1 MSTDEKVIELIQIN
15 KKENPNKHLGSLRL
29 LIHELKRR
37 LTLWKNEMT
46 ANGITVTESRNILID
61 VVEAILD
68 VKRKTIDFE
77 KIQKGFPDIRFSY
90 YDKMMLECYFD
101 WENHED
107 KIRQLGYIS
116 PPPYEPYIEL
126 LKRGV
131 GYLKYETGIIEM
143 SIAAS
148 SYGAIEPGRSLNLPY
163 YTDLKDLEIADEK
176 GVYVA
181 LGIPDPHG
189 I

>member
-15 KKENPNKHLGSLRL
+15 KKENPNQHLGSLRL
-29 LIHELKRR
+29 LILELKRR
-37 LTLWKNEMT
+37 LTLWKNEIS

-107 KIRQLGYIS
+107 KIRQLGYTS
-116 PPPYEPYIEL
+116 PSPYEPYIEL
-126 LKRGV
+126 LKRGTRWLIFEN
-131 GYLKYETGIIEM
+131 GYIEM
-143 SIAAS
+143 QIYASTYCAA
-148 SYGAIEPGRSLNLPY
+148 EPGRPLDLPF

-181 LGIPDPHG
+181 LDIPDPHG